1 MQSGH
6 FTLLILL
13 FWLLTPPL
21 LLDYVHQPLLQ
32 MITVFLVGVMTALLV
47 WVRYSSRS
55 V

>member
-21 LLDYVHQPLLQ
+21 LLDYLHRPLLQ
-32 MITVFLVGVMTALLV
+32 MLSLFLAALVTALLV
-47 WVRYSSRS
+47 WARDVTQP
-55 V
+55 